1 MKKIIFLLAFSL
13 LNSFYL
19 YSAEE
24 VEEVVIIGSQIK
36 GAKITGAL
44 PVTVISSED
53 IDAIGAA
60 DGDELIDNLVE
71 QGMNFFNENEFV
83 SGGVNAAR
91 GDIGAYN
98 LRNMGVGNTLSL
110 LNGRRLVNNA
120 GYQTEYIGGDF
131 VPTLTVNT
139 NSIPVNGLDRLEVLK
154 DGASA
159 LYGADAVAGV
169 VNNVLDTDYVGTRMQ
184 LRQGG
189 IESLDAKDTTFSFK
203 HGMDLNGGKTNVSL
217 FFNYRDREGIALSED
232 PKWAIGDYRY
242 NYPGG
247 KAAYDAS
254 VWSSDTN
261 LRNLYTY
268 QMPQL
273 DLPAIYGS
281 TSKTK
286 PYPKVY
292 GFTDTNGETQLV
304 ASGHPG
310 CSRTGAVDTGF
321 GSCMVPDF
329 ETRTIN
335 TGAAPQMLRDYRG
348 DLERT
353 NLFVYINH
361 ELDNGN
367 DFFSEISIYSA
378 ESERQDNNGSFP
390 AGNIAISADY
400 YWSQKVPGMEG
411 KKLRIDGWR
420 PNTLPR
426 ITNVDKDSYRF
437 LAGLRGTT
445 ESNWD
450 WETALVFSKSESSD
464 ATSNRINLNALKTEL
479 NSTSSSAFNIYNPD
493 FSSNNSQNILAVINR
508 DDESELTMFDVK
520 LSNDNVFDLPAGPL
534 GALIGFEY
542 REETYSDDRDPLLDG
557 TIPFNSDS
565 SLATNTHPYRSA
577 VMGSSAT
584 EDVYGEKDVTS
595 LFAEFEIPL
604 TDRINAQLALRH
616 EDFSD
621 SKSATVGKF
630 AVGYEVNNSLFLR
643 ASAST
648 AFRAPN
654 LVQVNQL
661 RVARTGTRVDSVMQY
676 VASLPG
682 NCDTKAKRD
691 DNTDVCDY
699 DFTILRYSEGAKDL
713 EPEESDNTSFGI
725 VLTPQAFEGLTITLD
740 AWEIEKENTIG
751 LFGRNNNGVMDLLLR
766 LQAGNSN
773 CSSVSGSPA
782 VTRKSSTTLNSSEL
796 QLFANAG
803 LCPVGRSTVVKDEYL
818 NLATRTIEGRDA
830 VVYYDFETS
839 IGDFA
844 LTYADS
850 RTTTFEQTP
859 TGSFNTLQAAIDDGT
874 LPSYTV
880 LDGFGDLLGRDGN
893 YERKS
898 SFRVNYS
905 KGDFGASVSALKIG
919 SFYQAKINKS
929 SDGSRWII
937 PSMTTVNASIYYKF
951 EVMDRDARVKLGIKN
966 INDKRAPLA
975 DGYNGFFSDVH
986 SDLGKN
992 YYLDFRV
999 DL

>member
-1 MKKIIFLLAFSL
+1 MKKISYLLLFSL
-13 LNSFYL
+13 LSSFNL
-19 YSAEE
+19 FSAEE
-24 VEEVVIIGSQIK
+24 DVEEIVIIGSQIK

-60 DGDELIDNLVE
+60 DGDELIENLVE

-91 GDIGAYN
+91 GDVGAYN

-189 IESLDAKDTTFSFK
+189 IESLDAKDTTFSVK
-203 HGMDLNGGKTNVSL
+203 HGMDLNEGKTNVSL
-217 FFNYRDREGIALSED
+217 FFNYRDRESIALSED

-247 KAAYDAS
+247 KAAFDAS
-254 VWSSDTN
+254 VWSKDTN

-273 DLPAIYGS
+273 DMSGTA
-281 TSKTK
+281 
-286 PYPKVY
+286 
-292 GFTDTNGETQLV
+292 GFTDSRGETQLV

-310 CSRTGAVDTGF
+310 CSRSGAVDTGF

-390 AGNIAISADY
+390 AGNIAIASDY
-400 YWSQKVPGMEG
+400 YWSQLVPGMAG

-426 ITNVDKDSYRF
+426 IVNVDKDSYRF

-445 ESNWD
+445 ASNWD
-450 WETALVFSKSESSD
+450 WETALVYSKSESSD

-493 FSSNNSQNILAVINR
+493 FSANNSQNILAVINR

-520 LSNDNVFDLPAGPL
+520 LSNDNVFDLPAGPV

-557 TIPFNSDS
+557 TIPFNTDS

-595 LFAEFEIPL
+595 LFAEFQIPI

-630 AVGYEVNNSLFLR
+630 ALGYEVNNSLFFR

-661 RVARTGTRVDSVMQY
+661 RVARTGTRIDSVMQY
-676 VASLPG
+676 VADVNNLPKSG
-682 NCDTKAKRD
+682 TIG
-691 DNTDVCDY
+691 DY
-699 DFTILRYSEGAKDL
+699 DFTILRFSEGAKNL

-725 VLTPQAFEGLTITLD
+725 VLTPEAFEGLTITLD

-773 CSSVSGSPA
+773 CSGDIGNPA
-782 VTRKSSTTLNSSEL
+782 VSRDDLSDLDSDEL
-796 QLFANAG
+796 GYFAAAG
-803 LCPVGRSTVVKDEYL
+803 LCPVGRSLVVKDEYL
-818 NLATRTIEGRDA
+818 NMATRTIEGRDA

-839 IGDFA
+839 LGDFA

-937 PSMTTVNASIYYKF
+937 PSMTTVNASVYYKF
-951 EVMDRDARVKLGIKN
+951 EVMDKDARVKLGIKN

>member
-1 MKKIIFLLAFSL
+1 MKKISYLLLFSL
-13 LNSFYL
+13 LSSFNL
-19 YSAEE
+19 FSAEE
-24 VEEVVIIGSQIK
+24 DVEEIVIIGSQIK

-60 DGDELIDNLVE
+60 DGDELIENLVE

-91 GDIGAYN
+91 GDVGAYN

-189 IESLDAKDTTFSFK
+189 IESLDAKDTTFSVK
-203 HGMDLNGGKTNVSL
+203 HGMDLNEGKTNVSL
-217 FFNYRDREGIALSED
+217 FFNYRDRESIALSED

-247 KAAYDAS
+247 KAAFDAS
-254 VWSSDTN
+254 VWSKDTN

-273 DLPAIYGS
+273 DMSGTA
-281 TSKTK
+281 
-286 PYPKVY
+286 
-292 GFTDTNGETQLV
+292 GFTDSKGETQLV

-310 CSRTGAVDTGF
+310 CSRSGAVDTGF

-390 AGNIAISADY
+390 AGNIAIASDY
-400 YWSQKVPGMEG
+400 YWSQLVPGMAG

-426 ITNVDKDSYRF
+426 IVNVDKDSYRF

-445 ESNWD
+445 ASNWD
-450 WETALVFSKSESSD
+450 WETALVYSKSESSD

-493 FSSNNSQNILAVINR
+493 FSANNSQNILAVINR

-520 LSNDNVFDLPAGPL
+520 LSNDNVFDLPAGPV

-557 TIPFNSDS
+557 TIPFNTDS

-595 LFAEFEIPL
+595 LFAEFQIPI

-630 AVGYEVNNSLFLR
+630 ALGYEVNNSLFFR

-661 RVARTGTRVDSVMQY
+661 RVARTGTRIDSVMQY
-676 VASLPG
+676 VADVNNLPKSG
-682 NCDTKAKRD
+682 TIG
-691 DNTDVCDY
+691 DY
-699 DFTILRYSEGAKDL
+699 DFTILRFSEGAKNL

-725 VLTPQAFEGLTITLD
+725 VLTPEAFEGLTITLD

-773 CSSVSGSPA
+773 CSGDIGNPA
-782 VTRKSSTTLNSSEL
+782 VSRDDLSDLDSDEL
-796 QLFANAG
+796 GYFAAAG
-803 LCPVGRSTVVKDEYL
+803 LCPVGRSLVVKDEYL
-818 NLATRTIEGRDA
+818 NMATRTIEGRDA

-839 IGDFA
+839 LGDFA

-919 SFYQAKINKS
+919 SFYQAKINKA

-937 PSMTTVNASIYYKF
+937 PSVTTVNASVYYKF
-951 EVMDRDARVKLGIKN
+951 EVMDKDARVKLGIKN

>member
-1 MKKIIFLLAFSL
+1 MKKISYLLLFSL
-13 LNSFYL
+13 LSSFNL
-19 YSAEE
+19 FSAEE
-24 VEEVVIIGSQIK
+24 DVEEIVIIGSQIK

-60 DGDELIDNLVE
+60 DGDELIENLVE

-91 GDIGAYN
+91 GDVGAYN

-189 IESLDAKDTTFSFK
+189 IESLDAKDTTFSVK
-203 HGMDLNGGKTNVSL
+203 HGMDLNEGKTNVSL
-217 FFNYRDREGIALSED
+217 FFNYRDRESIALSED

-247 KAAYDAS
+247 KAAFDAS
-254 VWSSDTN
+254 VWSKDTN
-261 LRNLYTY
+261 LRSLYTY

-273 DLPAIYGS
+273 DMSGTA
-281 TSKTK
+281 
-286 PYPKVY
+286 
-292 GFTDTNGETQLV
+292 GFTDSKGETQLV

-310 CSRTGAVDTGF
+310 CSRSGAVDTGF

-390 AGNIAISADY
+390 AGNIAIASDY
-400 YWSQKVPGMEG
+400 YWSQLVPGMAG

-426 ITNVDKDSYRF
+426 IVNVDKDSYRF

-445 ESNWD
+445 ASNWD
-450 WETALVFSKSESSD
+450 WETALVYSKSESSD

-493 FSSNNSQNILAVINR
+493 FSANNSQNILAVINR

-520 LSNDNVFDLPAGPL
+520 LSNDNVFDLPAGPV

-557 TIPFNSDS
+557 TIPFNTDS

-595 LFAEFEIPL
+595 LFAEFQIPI

-630 AVGYEVNNSLFLR
+630 ALGYEVNNSLFFR

-661 RVARTGTRVDSVMQY
+661 RVARTGTRIDSVMQY
-676 VASLPG
+676 VADVNNLPKSG
-682 NCDTKAKRD
+682 TIG
-691 DNTDVCDY
+691 DY
-699 DFTILRYSEGAKDL
+699 DFTILRFSEGAKNL

-725 VLTPQAFEGLTITLD
+725 VLTPEAFEGLTITLD

-773 CSSVSGSPA
+773 CSGDIGNPA
-782 VTRKSSTTLNSSEL
+782 VSRDDLSDLDSDEL
-796 QLFANAG
+796 GYFAAAG
-803 LCPVGRSTVVKDEYL
+803 LCPVGRSLVVKDEYL
-818 NLATRTIEGRDA
+818 NMATRTIEGRDA

-839 IGDFA
+839 LGDFA

-937 PSMTTVNASIYYKF
+937 PSMTTVNASVYYKF
-951 EVMDRDARVKLGIKN
+951 EVMDKDARVKLGIKN

>member
-1 MKKIIFLLAFSL
+1 MKKIIFLLVFSL
-13 LNSFYL
+13 LNSFNL
-19 YSAEE
+19 YSADEE

-91 GDIGAYN
+91 GDVGAYN

-189 IESLDAKDTTFSFK
+189 IESLDAKDTTFSVK

-254 VWSSDTN
+254 VWSKDTN

-273 DLPAIYGS
+273 DMSGTA
-281 TSKTK
+281 
-286 PYPKVY
+286 
-292 GFTDTNGETQLV
+292 GFTDSKGETQLV

-310 CSRTGAVDTGF
+310 CSRSGAVDTGF

-390 AGNIAISADY
+390 AGNIAIASDY
-400 YWSQKVPGMEG
+400 YWSQLVPGMAG

-426 ITNVDKDSYRF
+426 IVNVDKDSYRF

-445 ESNWD
+445 ASNWD
-450 WETALVFSKSESSD
+450 WETALVYSKSESSD

-493 FSSNNSQNILAVINR
+493 FSANNSQNILAVINR

-520 LSNDNVFDLPAGPL
+520 LSNDNVFDLPAGPV

-557 TIPFNSDS
+557 TIPFNTDS

-595 LFAEFEIPL
+595 LFAEFQIPI

-630 AVGYEVNNSLFLR
+630 ALGYEVNNSLFFR

-661 RVARTGTRVDSVMQY
+661 RVARTGTRIDSVMQY
-676 VASLPG
+676 VADVNNLPKSG
-682 NCDTKAKRD
+682 TIG
-691 DNTDVCDY
+691 DY
-699 DFTILRYSEGAKDL
+699 DFTILRYSEGAKNL

-725 VLTPQAFEGLTITLD
+725 VLTPEAFEGLTITLD

-773 CSSVSGSPA
+773 CSGNIGNPA
-782 VTRKSSTTLNSSEL
+782 VSRDDLSDLDSDEL
-796 QLFANAG
+796 GYFAAAG
-803 LCPVGRSTVVKDEYL
+803 LCPVGRSLVVKDEYL
-818 NLATRTIEGRDA
+818 NMATRTIEGRDA
-830 VVYYDFETS
+830 VVYYDFETGL
-839 IGDFA
+839 GDFA

-937 PSMTTVNASIYYKF
+937 PSMTTVNASVYYKF
-951 EVMDRDARVKLGIKN
+951 EVMDKDARVKLGIKN

>member
-1 MKKIIFLLAFSL
+1 MKKISYLLLFSL
-13 LNSFYL
+13 LSSFNL
-19 YSAEE
+19 FSAEE
-24 VEEVVIIGSQIK
+24 DVEEIVIIGSQIK

-60 DGDELIDNLVE
+60 DGDELIENLVE

-91 GDIGAYN
+91 GDVGAYN

-189 IESLDAKDTTFSFK
+189 IESLDAKDTTFSVK
-203 HGMDLNGGKTNVSL
+203 HGMDLNEGKTNVSL
-217 FFNYRDREGIALSED
+217 FFNYRDRESIALSED

-247 KAAYDAS
+247 KAAFDAS
-254 VWSSDTN
+254 VWSKDTN

-273 DLPAIYGS
+273 DMSGTA
-281 TSKTK
+281 
-286 PYPKVY
+286 
-292 GFTDTNGETQLV
+292 GFTDSKGETQLV

-310 CSRTGAVDTGF
+310 CSRSGAVDTGF

-367 DFFSEISIYSA
+367 EFFSEISIYSA

-390 AGNIAISADY
+390 AGNIAIASDY
-400 YWSQKVPGMEG
+400 YWSQLVPGMAG

-426 ITNVDKDSYRF
+426 IVNVDKDSYRF

-445 ESNWD
+445 ASNWD
-450 WETALVFSKSESSD
+450 WETALVYSKSESSD

-493 FSSNNSQNILAVINR
+493 FSANNSQNILAVINR

-520 LSNDNVFDLPAGPL
+520 LSNDNVFDLPAGPV

-557 TIPFNSDS
+557 TIPFNTDS

-595 LFAEFEIPL
+595 LFAEFQIPI

-630 AVGYEVNNSLFLR
+630 ALGYEVNNSLFFR

-661 RVARTGTRVDSVMQY
+661 RVARTGTRIDSVMQY
-676 VASLPG
+676 VADVNNLPKSG
-682 NCDTKAKRD
+682 TIG
-691 DNTDVCDY
+691 DY
-699 DFTILRYSEGAKDL
+699 DFTILRFSEGAKNL

-725 VLTPQAFEGLTITLD
+725 VLTPEAFEGLTITLD

-773 CSSVSGSPA
+773 CSGDIGNPA
-782 VTRKSSTTLNSSEL
+782 VSRDDLSDLDSDEL
-796 QLFANAG
+796 GYFAAAG
-803 LCPVGRSTVVKDEYL
+803 LCPVGRSLVVKDEYL
-818 NLATRTIEGRDA
+818 NMATRTIEGRDA

-839 IGDFA
+839 LGDFA

-937 PSMTTVNASIYYKF
+937 PSMTTVNASVYYKF
-951 EVMDRDARVKLGIKN
+951 EVMDKDARVKLGIKN

>member
-1 MKKIIFLLAFSL
+1 MKKISYLLLFSL
-13 LNSFYL
+13 LSSFNL
-19 YSAEE
+19 FSAEE
-24 VEEVVIIGSQIK
+24 DVEEIVIIGSQIK

-60 DGDELIDNLVE
+60 DGDELIENLVE

-91 GDIGAYN
+91 GDVGAYN

-189 IESLDAKDTTFSFK
+189 IESLDAKDTTFSVK
-203 HGMDLNGGKTNVSL
+203 HGMDLNEGKTNVSL
-217 FFNYRDREGIALSED
+217 FFNYRDRESIALSED

-247 KAAYDAS
+247 KAAFDAS
-254 VWSSDTN
+254 VWSKDTN

-273 DLPAIYGS
+273 DMSGTA
-281 TSKTK
+281 
-286 PYPKVY
+286 
-292 GFTDTNGETQLV
+292 GFTDSKGETQLV

-310 CSRTGAVDTGF
+310 CSRSGAVDTGF

-390 AGNIAISADY
+390 AGNIAIASDY
-400 YWSQKVPGMEG
+400 YWSQLVPGMAG

-426 ITNVDKDSYRF
+426 IVNVDKDSYRF

-445 ESNWD
+445 ASNWD
-450 WETALVFSKSESSD
+450 WETALVYSKSESSD

-493 FSSNNSQNILAVINR
+493 FSANNSQNIIAVINR

-520 LSNDNVFDLPAGPL
+520 LSNDNVFDLPAGPV

-557 TIPFNSDS
+557 TIPFNTDS

-595 LFAEFEIPL
+595 LFAEFQIPI

-630 AVGYEVNNSLFLR
+630 ALGYEVNNSLFFR

-661 RVARTGTRVDSVMQY
+661 RVARTGTRIDSVMQY
-676 VASLPG
+676 VADVNNLPKSG
-682 NCDTKAKRD
+682 TIG
-691 DNTDVCDY
+691 DY
-699 DFTILRYSEGAKDL
+699 DFTILRFSEGAKNL

-725 VLTPQAFEGLTITLD
+725 VLTPEAFEGLTITLD

-773 CSSVSGSPA
+773 CSGDIGNPA
-782 VTRKSSTTLNSSEL
+782 VSRDDLSDLDSDEL
-796 QLFANAG
+796 GYFAAAG
-803 LCPVGRSTVVKDEYL
+803 LCPVGRSLVVKDEYL
-818 NLATRTIEGRDA
+818 NMATRTIEGRDA

-839 IGDFA
+839 LGDFA

-937 PSMTTVNASIYYKF
+937 PSMTTVNASVYYKF
-951 EVMDRDARVKLGIKN
+951 EVMDKDARVKLGIKN

>member
-1 MKKIIFLLAFSL
+1 MKKITFLLVFSL
-13 LNSFYL
+13 LNSFNL
-19 YSAEE
+19 YSADEE

-91 GDIGAYN
+91 GDVGAYN

-189 IESLDAKDTTFSFK
+189 IESLDAKDTTFSVK
-203 HGMDLNGGKTNVSL
+203 HGMDLNEGKTNVSL
-217 FFNYRDREGIALSED
+217 FFNYRDRESIALSED

-254 VWSSDTN
+254 VWSKDTN

-273 DLPAIYGS
+273 DMSGTA
-281 TSKTK
+281 
-286 PYPKVY
+286 

-310 CSRTGAVDTGF
+310 CSRSGAVDTGF

-390 AGNIAISADY
+390 AGNIAIASDY
-400 YWSQKVPGMEG
+400 YWSQLVPGMAG

-426 ITNVDKDSYRF
+426 ITNVEKDSYRF

-445 ESNWD
+445 ASNWD
-450 WETALVFSKSESSD
+450 WETALVYSKSESSD

-493 FSSNNSQNILAVINR
+493 FSANNSQNILAVINR

-520 LSNDNVFDLPAGPL
+520 LSNDNVFDLPAGPI

-557 TIPFNSDS
+557 TIPFNTDS

-595 LFAEFEIPL
+595 LFAEFQIPI

-630 AVGYEVNNSLFLR
+630 ALGYEVNNSLFFR

-661 RVARTGTRVDSVMQY
+661 RVARTGTRIDSVMQY
-676 VASLPG
+676 VADVNNLPKSG
-682 NCDTKAKRD
+682 TIG
-691 DNTDVCDY
+691 DY
-699 DFTILRYSEGAKDL
+699 DFTILRYSEGAKNL

-725 VLTPQAFEGLTITLD
+725 VLTPEAFEGLTITLD

-773 CSSVSGSPA
+773 CSGDIGNPA
-782 VTRKSSTTLNSSEL
+782 VSRDDLSDLDSDEL
-796 QLFANAG
+796 GYFAAAG
-803 LCPVGRSTVVKDEYL
+803 LCPVGRSLVVKDEYL
-818 NLATRTIEGRDA
+818 NMATRTIEGRDA

-839 IGDFA
+839 LGDFA

-919 SFYQAKINKS
+919 SFYQAKINNS

-937 PSMTTVNASIYYKF
+937 PSMTTVNASVYYKF

>member
-1 MKKIIFLLAFSL
+1 MKKIIFLLVFSL
-13 LNSFYL
+13 LNSFNL
-19 YSAEE
+19 YSADEE

-189 IESLDAKDTTFSFK
+189 IESLDAKDTTFSVK

-254 VWSSDTN
+254 VWSKDTN

-273 DLPAIYGS
+273 DMSGTA
-281 TSKTK
+281 
-286 PYPKVY
+286 
-292 GFTDTNGETQLV
+292 GFTDSKGETQLV

-310 CSRTGAVDTGF
+310 CSRSGAVDTGF

-390 AGNIAISADY
+390 AGNIAIASDY
-400 YWSQKVPGMEG
+400 YWSQLVPGMAG

-426 ITNVDKDSYRF
+426 IVNVDKDSYRF

-445 ESNWD
+445 ASNWD
-450 WETALVFSKSESSD
+450 WETALVYSKSESSD

-493 FSSNNSQNILAVINR
+493 FSANNSQNILAVINR

-520 LSNDNVFDLPAGPL
+520 LSKDNVFDLPAGPV

-557 TIPFNSDS
+557 TIPFNTDS

-595 LFAEFEIPL
+595 LFAEFQIPI

-630 AVGYEVNNSLFLR
+630 ALGYEVNNSLFFR

-661 RVARTGTRVDSVMQY
+661 RVARTGTRIDSVMQY
-676 VASLPG
+676 VADVNNLPKSG
-682 NCDTKAKRD
+682 TIG
-691 DNTDVCDY
+691 DY
-699 DFTILRYSEGAKDL
+699 DFTILRYSEGAKNL

-725 VLTPQAFEGLTITLD
+725 VLTPEAFEGLTITLD

-773 CSSVSGSPA
+773 CSGAIGNPA
-782 VTRKSSTTLNSSEL
+782 VSRDDLSDLDSDEL
-796 QLFANAG
+796 GYFATAG
-803 LCPVGRSTVVKDEYL
+803 LCPVGRSLVVKDEYL
-818 NLATRTIEGRDA
+818 NMATRTIEGRDA

-839 IGDFA
+839 LGDFA

>member
-1 MKKIIFLLAFSL
+1 MKKIIFLLVCSL
-13 LNSFYL
+13 LNSFNL
-19 YSAEE
+19 YSADEE

-189 IESLDAKDTTFSFK
+189 IESLDAKDTTFSVK

-254 VWSSDTN
+254 VWSKDTN

-273 DLPAIYGS
+273 DMSGTA
-281 TSKTK
+281 
-286 PYPKVY
+286 
-292 GFTDTNGETQLV
+292 GFTDSKGETQLV

-310 CSRTGAVDTGF
+310 CSRSGAVDTGF

-390 AGNIAISADY
+390 AGNIAIASDY
-400 YWSQKVPGMEG
+400 YWSQLVPGMAG

-426 ITNVDKDSYRF
+426 IVNVDKDSYRF

-445 ESNWD
+445 ASNWD
-450 WETALVFSKSESSD
+450 WETALVYSKSESSD

-493 FSSNNSQNILAVINR
+493 FSANNSQNILAVINR

-520 LSNDNVFDLPAGPL
+520 LSNDNVFDLPAGPV

-557 TIPFNSDS
+557 TIPFNTDS

-595 LFAEFEIPL
+595 LFAEFQIPI

-630 AVGYEVNNSLFLR
+630 ALGYEVNNSLFFR

-661 RVARTGTRVDSVMQY
+661 RVARTGTRIDSVMQY
-676 VASLPG
+676 VADVNNLPKSG
-682 NCDTKAKRD
+682 TIG
-691 DNTDVCDY
+691 DY
-699 DFTILRYSEGAKDL
+699 DFTILRYSEGAKNL

-725 VLTPQAFEGLTITLD
+725 VLTPEAFEGLTITLD

-773 CSSVSGSPA
+773 CSGNIGNPA
-782 VTRKSSTTLNSSEL
+782 VSRDDLSDLDSDEL
-796 QLFANAG
+796 GYFAAAG
-803 LCPVGRSTVVKDEYL
+803 LCPVGRSLVVKDEYL
-818 NLATRTIEGRDA
+818 NMATRTIEGRDA
-830 VVYYDFETS
+830 VVYYDFETGL
-839 IGDFA
+839 GDFA

-937 PSMTTVNASIYYKF
+937 PSMTTVNASVYYKF
-951 EVMDRDARVKLGIKN
+951 EVMDKDARVKLGIKN

>member
-1 MKKIIFLLAFSL
+1 MKKISYLLLFSL
-13 LNSFYL
+13 LSSFNL
-19 YSAEE
+19 FSAEE
-24 VEEVVIIGSQIK
+24 DVEEIVIIGSQIK

-60 DGDELIDNLVE
+60 DGDELIENLVE

-91 GDIGAYN
+91 GDVGAYN

-189 IESLDAKDTTFSFK
+189 IESLDAKDTTFSVK
-203 HGMDLNGGKTNVSL
+203 HGMDLNEGKTNVSL
-217 FFNYRDREGIALSED
+217 FFNYRDRESIALSED

-247 KAAYDAS
+247 KAAFDAS
-254 VWSSDTN
+254 VWSKDTN

-273 DLPAIYGS
+273 DMSGTA
-281 TSKTK
+281 
-286 PYPKVY
+286 
-292 GFTDTNGETQLV
+292 GFTDSKGETQLV

-310 CSRTGAVDTGF
+310 CSRSGAVDTGF

-390 AGNIAISADY
+390 AGNIAIASDY
-400 YWSQKVPGMEG
+400 YWSQLVPGMAG

-426 ITNVDKDSYRF
+426 IVNVDKDSYRF

-445 ESNWD
+445 ASNWD
-450 WETALVFSKSESSD
+450 WETALVYSKSESSD

-493 FSSNNSQNILAVINR
+493 FSANNSQNILAVINR

-520 LSNDNVFDLPAGPL
+520 LSNDNVFDLPAGPV

-557 TIPFNSDS
+557 TIPFNTDS

-595 LFAEFEIPL
+595 LFAEFQIPI

-630 AVGYEVNNSLFLR
+630 ALGYEVNNSLFFR

-661 RVARTGTRVDSVMQY
+661 RVARTGTRIDSVMQY
-676 VASLPG
+676 VADVNNLPKSG
-682 NCDTKAKRD
+682 TIG
-691 DNTDVCDY
+691 DY
-699 DFTILRYSEGAKDL
+699 DFTILRFSEGAKNL

-725 VLTPQAFEGLTITLD
+725 VLTPEAFEGLTITLD

-773 CSSVSGSPA
+773 CSGDIGNPA
-782 VTRKSSTTLNSSEL
+782 VSRDDLSDLDSDEL
-796 QLFANAG
+796 GYFAAAG
-803 LCPVGRSTVVKDEYL
+803 LCPVGRSLVVKDEYL
-818 NLATRTIEGRDA
+818 NMATRTIEGRDA

-839 IGDFA
+839 LGDFA

-905 KGDFGASVSALKIG
+905 KGDFGASISALKIG
-919 SFYQAKINKS
+919 SFYQAKINKA

-937 PSMTTVNASIYYKF
+937 PSMTTVNASVYYKF
-951 EVMDRDARVKLGIKN
+951 EVMDKDARVKLGIKN

>member
-1 MKKIIFLLAFSL
+1 MMKKFCLLISFALLLPTTAFL
-13 LNSFYL
+13 
-19 YSAEE
+19 AEE
-24 VEEVVIIGSQIK
+24 DVEEIVIVGSQIK

-44 PVTVISSED
+44 PVSVLSSDD
-53 IDAIGAA
+53 IDVIGAA
-60 DGDELIDNLVE
+60 DGDELVDNLVE

-98 LRNMGVGNTLSL
+98 LRNMGVGNTLTL
-110 LNGRRLVNNA
+110 LNGRRVVNNA

-169 VNNVLDTDYVGTRMQ
+169 INNVLDRDFVGTRMQ

-189 IESLDAKDTTFSFK
+189 IESLDANDITFSVK
-203 HGMDLNGGKTNVSL
+203 HGMDLNEGKTNVSV
-217 FFNYRDREGIALSED
+217 FFNYRDRDKIALSED

-247 KAAYDAS
+247 KEAYDAS
-254 VWSSDTN
+254 VWSKDTN

-281 TSKTK
+281 TSKSK
-286 PYPKVY
+286 PYPKAY

-304 ASGHPG
+304 ATGHPA
-310 CSRTGAVDTGF
+310 CSNTGAVDTGF

-329 ETRTIN
+329 ETRN
-335 TGAAPQMLRDYRG
+335 YLNAGAAPQMLRDYRG

-353 NLFVYINH
+353 NLFIYINH
-361 ELDNGN
+361 ELENGN

-390 AGNIAISADY
+390 AGNIAIASDY
-400 YWSQKVPGMEG
+400 YWSQQVPGMEG

-426 ITNVDKDSYRF
+426 IVNVEKDSYRF

-445 ESNWD
+445 DTNWD
-450 WETALVFSKSESSD
+450 WETALVYSKSETSD
-464 ATSNRINLNALKTEL
+464 ATSNRINLNALKVEL
-479 NSTSSSAFNIYNPD
+479 NSTSASAFNIYDPD
-493 FSSNNSQNILAVINR
+493 FSRNNSQNILAVINR
-508 DDESELTMFDVK
+508 DDESELTMFDFK
-520 LSNDNVFDLPAGPL
+520 FSNDNIMDLPAGPV
-534 GALIGFEY
+534 GALVGFEY

-595 LFAEFEIPL
+595 LFAEFQVPI
-604 TDRINAQLALRH
+604 TDKINAQLAIRH

-621 SKSATVGKF
+621 SKSATVGKL
-630 AVGYEVNNSLFLR
+630 ALGYEVNNSLFLR

-661 RVARTGTRVDSVMQY
+661 RVARTGTRIDSVMRY
-676 VASLPG
+676 VASVNDLPKSG
-682 NCDTKAKRD
+682 TIG
-691 DNTDVCDY
+691 DY

-713 EPEESDNTSFGI
+713 EPEESDNTSLGLVI
-725 VLTPQAFEGLTITLD
+725 TPESIEGLTITFD

-773 CSSVSGSPA
+773 CDSVTGNSA
-782 VTRKSSTTLNSSEL
+782 VSRDDLSDLDAEEL
-796 QLFANAG
+796 GYFANAG
-803 LCPVGRSTVVKDEYL
+803 LCPVGRSLVVKDEYL
-818 NLATRTIEGRDA
+818 NMATRTIEGRDA

-839 IGDFA
+839 FGDFA
-844 LTYADS
+844 LTYADT

-898 SFRVNYS
+898 SFRMNYS
-905 KGDFGASVSALKIG
+905 RGDFGATVSALKIG
-919 SFYQAKINKS
+919 SFYQAKISS
-929 SDGSRWII
+929 SDGSKWII
-937 PSMTTVNASIYYKF
+937 PSMTTVNASVYYKLKLM
-951 EVMDRDARVKLGIKN
+951 EKNARVKLGIKN
-966 INDKRAPLA
+966 VGDKRAPLA

-986 SDLGKN
+986 SDLGRN

>member
-1 MKKIIFLLAFSL
+1 MKKISYLLLLSL
-13 LNSFYL
+13 LSSFNL
-19 YSAEE
+19 FSAEE
-24 VEEVVIIGSQIK
+24 DVEEIVIIGSQIK

-60 DGDELIDNLVE
+60 DGDELIENLVE

-91 GDIGAYN
+91 GDVGAYN

-189 IESLDAKDTTFSFK
+189 IESLDAKDTTFSVK
-203 HGMDLNGGKTNVSL
+203 HGMDLNEGKTNVSL
-217 FFNYRDREGIALSED
+217 FFNYRDRESIALSED

-247 KAAYDAS
+247 KAAFDAS
-254 VWSSDTN
+254 VWSKDTN

-273 DLPAIYGS
+273 DMSGTA
-281 TSKTK
+281 
-286 PYPKVY
+286 
-292 GFTDTNGETQLV
+292 GFTDSKGETQLV

-310 CSRTGAVDTGF
+310 CSRSGAVDTGF

-390 AGNIAISADY
+390 AGNIAIASDY
-400 YWSQKVPGMEG
+400 YWSQLVPGMAG

-426 ITNVDKDSYRF
+426 IVNVDKDSYRF

-445 ESNWD
+445 ASNWD
-450 WETALVFSKSESSD
+450 WETALVYSKSESSD

-493 FSSNNSQNILAVINR
+493 FSANNSQNILAVINR

-520 LSNDNVFDLPAGPL
+520 LSNDNVFDLPAGPV

-557 TIPFNSDS
+557 TIPFNTDS

-595 LFAEFEIPL
+595 LFAEFQIPI

-630 AVGYEVNNSLFLR
+630 ALGYEVNNSLFFR

-661 RVARTGTRVDSVMQY
+661 RVARTGTRIDSVMQY
-676 VASLPG
+676 VADVNNLPKSG
-682 NCDTKAKRD
+682 TIG
-691 DNTDVCDY
+691 DY
-699 DFTILRYSEGAKDL
+699 DFTILRFSEGAKNL

-725 VLTPQAFEGLTITLD
+725 VLTPEAFEGLTITLD

-773 CSSVSGSPA
+773 CSGDIGNPA
-782 VTRKSSTTLNSSEL
+782 VSRDDLSDLDSDEL
-796 QLFANAG
+796 GYFAAAG
-803 LCPVGRSTVVKDEYL
+803 LCPVGRSLVVKDEYL
-818 NLATRTIEGRDA
+818 NMATRTIEGRDA

-839 IGDFA
+839 LGDFA

-937 PSMTTVNASIYYKF
+937 PSMTTVNASVYYKF
-951 EVMDRDARVKLGIKN
+951 EVMDKDARVKLGIKN

>member
-1 MKKIIFLLAFSL
+1 MKKISYLLLFSL
-13 LNSFYL
+13 LSSFNL
-19 YSAEE
+19 FSAEE
-24 VEEVVIIGSQIK
+24 DVEEIVIIGSQIK

-91 GDIGAYN
+91 GDVGAYN

-189 IESLDAKDTTFSFK
+189 IESLDAKDTTFSVK
-203 HGMDLNGGKTNVSL
+203 HGMDLNEGKTNVSL
-217 FFNYRDREGIALSED
+217 FFNYRDRESIALSED

-247 KAAYDAS
+247 KAAFDAS
-254 VWSSDTN
+254 VWSKDTN

-273 DLPAIYGS
+273 DMSGTA
-281 TSKTK
+281 
-286 PYPKVY
+286 
-292 GFTDTNGETQLV
+292 GFTDSKGETQLV

-310 CSRTGAVDTGF
+310 CSRSGAVDTGF

-390 AGNIAISADY
+390 AGNIAIASDY
-400 YWSQKVPGMEG
+400 YWSQLVPGMAG

-426 ITNVDKDSYRF
+426 IVNVDKDSYRF

-445 ESNWD
+445 ASNWD
-450 WETALVFSKSESSD
+450 WETALVYSKSESSD

-493 FSSNNSQNILAVINR
+493 FSANNSQNILAVINR

-520 LSNDNVFDLPAGPL
+520 LSNDNVFDLPAGPV

-557 TIPFNSDS
+557 TIPFNTDS

-595 LFAEFEIPL
+595 LFAEFQIPI

-630 AVGYEVNNSLFLR
+630 ALGYEVNNSLFFR

-661 RVARTGTRVDSVMQY
+661 RVARTGTRIDSVMQY
-676 VASLPG
+676 VADVNNLPKSG
-682 NCDTKAKRD
+682 TIG
-691 DNTDVCDY
+691 DY
-699 DFTILRYSEGAKDL
+699 DFTILRFSEGAKNL

-725 VLTPQAFEGLTITLD
+725 VLTPEAFEGLTITLD

-773 CSSVSGSPA
+773 CSGGIGNPA
-782 VTRKSSTTLNSSEL
+782 VSRDDLSDLDSDEL
-796 QLFANAG
+796 GYFAAAG
-803 LCPVGRSTVVKDEYL
+803 LCPVGRSLVVKDEYL
-818 NLATRTIEGRDA
+818 NMATRTIEGRDA

-839 IGDFA
+839 LGDFA

-937 PSMTTVNASIYYKF
+937 PSMTTVNASVYYKF
-951 EVMDRDARVKLGIKN
+951 EVMDKDARVKLGIKN

>member
-1 MKKIIFLLAFSL
+1 MKKISYLLLFSL
-13 LNSFYL
+13 LSSFNL
-19 YSAEE
+19 FSAEE
-24 VEEVVIIGSQIK
+24 DVEEIVIIGSQIK

-60 DGDELIDNLVE
+60 DGDELIENLVE

-91 GDIGAYN
+91 GDVGAYN

-189 IESLDAKDTTFSFK
+189 IESLDAKDTTFSVK
-203 HGMDLNGGKTNVSL
+203 HGMDLNEGKTNVSL
-217 FFNYRDREGIALSED
+217 FFNYRDRESIALSED

-247 KAAYDAS
+247 KAAFDAS
-254 VWSSDTN
+254 VWSKDTN

-273 DLPAIYGS
+273 DMSGTA
-281 TSKTK
+281 
-286 PYPKVY
+286 
-292 GFTDTNGETQLV
+292 GFTDSKGETQLV

-310 CSRTGAVDTGF
+310 CSRSGAVDTGF

-390 AGNIAISADY
+390 AGNIAIASDY
-400 YWSQKVPGMEG
+400 YWSQLVPGMAG

-426 ITNVDKDSYRF
+426 IVNVDKDSYRF

-445 ESNWD
+445 ASNWD
-450 WETALVFSKSESSD
+450 WETALVYSKSESSD

-493 FSSNNSQNILAVINR
+493 FSANNSQNILAVINR

-520 LSNDNVFDLPAGPL
+520 LSNDNVFDLPAGPV

-557 TIPFNSDS
+557 TIPFNTDS

-595 LFAEFEIPL
+595 LFAEFQIPI

-630 AVGYEVNNSLFLR
+630 ALGYEVNNSLFFR

-661 RVARTGTRVDSVMQY
+661 RVARTGTRIDSVMQY
-676 VASLPG
+676 VADVNNLPKSG
-682 NCDTKAKRD
+682 TIG
-691 DNTDVCDY
+691 DY
-699 DFTILRYSEGAKDL
+699 DFTILRFSEGAKNL

-725 VLTPQAFEGLTITLD
+725 VLTPEAFEGLTITLD

-773 CSSVSGSPA
+773 CSGDIGNPA
-782 VTRKSSTTLNSSEL
+782 VSRDDLSDLDSDEL
-796 QLFANAG
+796 GYFAAAG
-803 LCPVGRSTVVKDEYL
+803 LCPVGRSLVVKDEYL
-818 NLATRTIEGRDA
+818 NMATRTIEGRDA

-839 IGDFA
+839 LGDFA

-905 KGDFGASVSALKIG
+905 KGDFGASVTALKIG

-937 PSMTTVNASIYYKF
+937 PSMTTVNASVYYKF
-951 EVMDRDARVKLGIKN
+951 EVMDKDARVKLGIKN

>member
-1 MKKIIFLLAFSL
+1 MKKIIFLLVFSL
-13 LNSFYL
+13 LNSFNL
-19 YSAEE
+19 YSADEE

-189 IESLDAKDTTFSFK
+189 IESLDAKDTTFSVK

-254 VWSSDTN
+254 VWSKDTN

-273 DLPAIYGS
+273 DMSGTA
-281 TSKTK
+281 
-286 PYPKVY
+286 
-292 GFTDTNGETQLV
+292 GFTDSKGETQLV

-310 CSRTGAVDTGF
+310 CSRSGAVDTGF

-390 AGNIAISADY
+390 AGNIAIASDY
-400 YWSQKVPGMEG
+400 YWSQLVPGMAG

-426 ITNVDKDSYRF
+426 IVNVDKDSYRF

-445 ESNWD
+445 ASNWD
-450 WETALVFSKSESSD
+450 WETALVYSKSESSD

-493 FSSNNSQNILAVINR
+493 FSANNSQNILAVINR

-520 LSNDNVFDLPAGPL
+520 LSNDNVFDLPAGPV

-557 TIPFNSDS
+557 TIPFNTDS

-595 LFAEFEIPL
+595 LFAEFQIPI

-630 AVGYEVNNSLFLR
+630 ALGYEVNNSLFFR

-661 RVARTGTRVDSVMQY
+661 RVARTGTRIDSVMQY
-676 VASLPG
+676 VADVNNLPKSG
-682 NCDTKAKRD
+682 TIG
-691 DNTDVCDY
+691 DY
-699 DFTILRYSEGAKDL
+699 DFTILRYSEGAKNL

-725 VLTPQAFEGLTITLD
+725 VLTPEAFEGLTITLD

-773 CSSVSGSPA
+773 CSGNIGNPA
-782 VTRKSSTTLNSSEL
+782 VSRDDLSDLDSDEL
-796 QLFANAG
+796 GYFAAAG
-803 LCPVGRSTVVKDEYL
+803 LCPVGRSLVVKDEYL
-818 NLATRTIEGRDA
+818 NMATRTIEGRDA

-839 IGDFA
+839 LGDFA

-937 PSMTTVNASIYYKF
+937 PSMTTVNASVYYKF
-951 EVMDRDARVKLGIKN
+951 EVMDKDARVKLGIKN

>member
-1 MKKIIFLLAFSL
+1 MKKITLLIIFSL
-13 LNSFYL
+13 LNSFNL
-19 YSAEE
+19 FSAEE
-24 VEEVVIIGSQIK
+24 DVEEIVIIGSQIK

-53 IDAIGAA
+53 IDVIGAA

-71 QGMNFFNENEFV
+71 QGMNFFNENEQV

-91 GDIGAYN
+91 GDVGAYN

-169 VNNVLDTDYVGTRMQ
+169 VNNVLDNDFVGTRMQ
-184 LRQGG
+184 FRSGG
-189 IESLDAKDTTFSFK
+189 IESLDAKDNTFSVK
-203 HGMDLNGGKTNVSL
+203 HGMDLNGGKTNVSV
-217 FFNYRDREGIALSED
+217 FFSHRDRDGIALSED

-247 KAAYDAS
+247 KEAYDAS

-273 DLPAIYGS
+273 DMSGTA
-281 TSKTK
+281 
-286 PYPKVY
+286 
-292 GFTDTNGETQLV
+292 GFTDSRGETQLV
-304 ASGHPG
+304 ATGHPG
-310 CSRTGAVDTGF
+310 CLRTGAIDSGF
-321 GSCMVPDF
+321 GSCLVPDF

-367 DFFSEISIYSA
+367 DFFSEISMYSA

-390 AGNIAISADY
+390 AGNIAIASDY
-400 YWSQKVPGMEG
+400 YWSQQIPGMEG

-426 ITNVDKDSYRF
+426 TVNVDKDSYRF

-445 ESNWD
+445 DSNWD

-479 NSTSSSAFNIYNPD
+479 NSTNSSAFNIYNPD
-493 FSSNNSQNILAVINR
+493 FSANNSQNILAVINR

-520 LSNDNVFDLPAGPL
+520 FSNDNILELPAGPV

-557 TIPFNSDS
+557 TIPFNTDS

-584 EDVYGEKDVTS
+584 EDVYGEKEVNS
-595 LFAEFEIPL
+595 IFAEFQIPL
-604 TDRINAQLALRH
+604 TEKINAQLALRH

-630 AVGYEVNNSLFLR
+630 ALGYEVNNSLFLR

-661 RVARTGTRVDSVMQY
+661 RVARTGTRIDSVMQY
-676 VASLPG
+676 VASVNGL
-682 NCDTKAKRD
+682 AKSG
-691 DNTDVCDY
+691 TIGDY
-699 DFTILRYSEGAKDL
+699 DFTVLRFSEGAKDL
-713 EPEESDNTSFGI
+713 EPEESDNTSFGL
-725 VLTPQAFEGLTITLD
+725 VLTPEAFEGLTITLD

-773 CSSVSGSPA
+773 CTGAIGNSAVSRDDLSD
-782 VTRKSSTTLNSSEL
+782 LDEDEL
-796 QLFANAG
+796 GYFANAG
-803 LCPVGRSTVVKDEYL
+803 LCPVGRSLVVKDEYL
-818 NLATRTIEGRDA
+818 NMATRTIEGRDA
-830 VVYYDFETS
+830 VVYYDFETDL
-839 IGDFA
+839 GDFA

-898 SFRVNYS
+898 SFRINYS
-905 KGDFGASVSALKIG
+905 KGNYGAMISALKIG
-919 SFYQAKINKS
+919 SFYQAKISKS
-929 SDGSRWII
+929 SDGSKWIL
-937 PSMTTVNASIYYKF
+937 PAMTTVNASIHYKF
-951 EVMDRDARVKLGIKN
+951 KLMENNARVKLGIKN
-966 INDKRAPLA
+966 LNDKRAPLA

-986 SDLGKN
+986 SDLGRN

>member
-1 MKKIIFLLAFSL
+1 MKKIIFLLVFSL
-13 LNSFYL
+13 LNSFNL
-19 YSAEE
+19 YSADEE

-189 IESLDAKDTTFSFK
+189 IESLDAKDTTFSVK

-254 VWSSDTN
+254 VWSKDTN

-273 DLPAIYGS
+273 DMSGTA
-281 TSKTK
+281 
-286 PYPKVY
+286 
-292 GFTDTNGETQLV
+292 GFTDSKGETQLV

-310 CSRTGAVDTGF
+310 CSRSGAVDTGF

-390 AGNIAISADY
+390 AGNIAIASDY
-400 YWSQKVPGMEG
+400 YWSQLVPGMAG

-426 ITNVDKDSYRF
+426 IVNVDKDSYRF

-445 ESNWD
+445 ASNWD
-450 WETALVFSKSESSD
+450 WETALVYSKSESSD

-493 FSSNNSQNILAVINR
+493 FSANNSQNILAVINR

-520 LSNDNVFDLPAGPL
+520 LSNDNVFDLPAGPV

-557 TIPFNSDS
+557 TIPFNTDS

-595 LFAEFEIPL
+595 LFAEFQIPI

-630 AVGYEVNNSLFLR
+630 ALGYEVNNSLFFR

-661 RVARTGTRVDSVMQY
+661 RVARTGTRIDSVMQY
-676 VASLPG
+676 VADVNNLPKSG
-682 NCDTKAKRD
+682 TIG
-691 DNTDVCDY
+691 DY
-699 DFTILRYSEGAKDL
+699 DFTILRYSEGAKNL

-725 VLTPQAFEGLTITLD
+725 VLTPEAFEGLTITLD

-773 CSSVSGSPA
+773 CSGNIGNPA
-782 VTRKSSTTLNSSEL
+782 VSRDDLSDLDSDEL
-796 QLFANAG
+796 GYFAAAG
-803 LCPVGRSTVVKDEYL
+803 LCPVGRSLVVKDEYL
-818 NLATRTIEGRDA
+818 NMATRTIEGRDA
-830 VVYYDFETS
+830 VVYYDFETGL
-839 IGDFA
+839 GDFA

-937 PSMTTVNASIYYKF
+937 PSMTTVNASVYYKF
-951 EVMDRDARVKLGIKN
+951 EVMDKDARVKLGIKN

>member
-1 MKKIIFLLAFSL
+1 MKKIIFLLVCSR
-13 LNSFYL
+13 LNSFNL

-189 IESLDAKDTTFSFK
+189 IESLDAKDTTFSVK

-254 VWSSDTN
+254 VWSKDTN

-273 DLPAIYGS
+273 DMSGTA
-281 TSKTK
+281 
-286 PYPKVY
+286 
-292 GFTDTNGETQLV
+292 GFTDSKGETQLV

-310 CSRTGAVDTGF
+310 CSRSGAVDTGF

-390 AGNIAISADY
+390 AGNIAIASDY
-400 YWSQKVPGMEG
+400 YWSQLVPGMAG

-426 ITNVDKDSYRF
+426 IVNVDKDSYRF

-445 ESNWD
+445 ASNWD
-450 WETALVFSKSESSD
+450 WETALVYSKSESSD
-464 ATSNRINLNALKTEL
+464 STSNRINLNALKTEL

-493 FSSNNSQNILAVINR
+493 FSANNSQNILAVINR

-520 LSNDNVFDLPAGPL
+520 LSNDNVFDLPAGPV

-557 TIPFNSDS
+557 TIPFNTDS

-595 LFAEFEIPL
+595 LFAEFQIPI

-630 AVGYEVNNSLFLR
+630 ALGYEVNNSLFLR

-661 RVARTGTRVDSVMQY
+661 RVARTGTRIDSVMQY
-676 VASLPG
+676 VADVNNLPKSG
-682 NCDTKAKRD
+682 TIG
-691 DNTDVCDY
+691 DY
-699 DFTILRYSEGAKDL
+699 DFTILRYSEGAKNL

-725 VLTPQAFEGLTITLD
+725 VLTPEAFEGLTITLD

-773 CSSVSGSPA
+773 CSGAIGNPA
-782 VTRKSSTTLNSSEL
+782 VSRDVLSDLDSDEL
-796 QLFANAG
+796 GYFAAAG
-803 LCPVGRSTVVKDEYL
+803 LCPVGRSLVVKDEYL
-818 NLATRTIEGRDA
+818 NMATRTIEGRDA

-839 IGDFA
+839 LGDFA

>member
-1 MKKIIFLLAFSL
+1 MKKITLLIIFSL
-13 LNSFYL
+13 LNSFNL
-19 YSAEE
+19 FSAEEE
-24 VEEVVIIGSQIK
+24 VEEIVIIGSQIK

-53 IDAIGAA
+53 IDVIGAA

-71 QGMNFFNENEFV
+71 QGMNFFNENEQV

-91 GDIGAYN
+91 GDVGAYN

-169 VNNVLDTDYVGTRMQ
+169 VNNVLDRDFVGTRMQ

-189 IESLDAKDTTFSFK
+189 IESLDAQDTTFSIK
-203 HGMDLNGGKTNVSL
+203 HGMDLNEGKTNISV
-217 FFNYRDREGIALSED
+217 FFNHRDRESIALSED

-254 VWSSDTN
+254 VWSKDTN

-273 DLPAIYGS
+273 DMTGS
-281 TSKTK
+281 T
-286 PYPKVY
+286 
-292 GFTDTNGETQLV
+292 GFTASDGETQLV
-304 ASGHPG
+304 ATGHPG
-310 CSRTGAVDTGF
+310 CSRSGAVDTGF
-321 GSCMVPDF
+321 GSCLVPDF

-390 AGNIAISADY
+390 AGNIAIASDY
-400 YWSQKVPGMEG
+400 YWSQQIPGMEG

-426 ITNVDKDSYRF
+426 TVNVDKDSYRF

-445 ESNWD
+445 DSNWD

-479 NSTSSSAFNIYNPD
+479 NSTDSSAFNIYNPD
-493 FSSNNSQNILAVINR
+493 FSTNNSQNILAVINR
-508 DDESELTMFDVK
+508 EDESELTMFDVK
-520 LSNDNVFDLPAGPL
+520 FSNNNIFDLPAGPL
-534 GALIGFEY
+534 GALFGFEY

-557 TIPFNSDS
+557 TMPFNSDS
-565 SLATNTHPYRSA
+565 SSATNTHPYRSA

-595 LFAEFEIPL
+595 IFAEFQIPIS
-604 TDRINAQLALRH
+604 DRINAQLALRH

-630 AVGYEVNNSLFLR
+630 AIGYEVNNSLFLR

-661 RVARTGTRVDSVMQY
+661 RVARTGTRDDAVMQY
-676 VASLPG
+676 VASQPG
-682 NCDTKAKRD
+682 NCSSKTDI
-691 DNTDVCDY
+691 DNNIDVCDY

-725 VLTPQAFEGLTITLD
+725 VLTPESIEGLTITLD

-773 CSSVSGSPA
+773 CSSLVGNTA
-782 VTRKSSTTLNSSEL
+782 VTRKSSSTLNSSEL
-796 QLFANAG
+796 ELFDNAG
-803 LCPVGRSTVVKDEYL
+803 ICPVGRSTVVKDEYL
-818 NLATRTIEGRDA
+818 NMATRTIEGRDA
-830 VVYYDFETS
+830 VVYYDFETDL
-839 IGDFA
+839 GDFA

-905 KGDFGASVSALKIG
+905 KGNFGAMLSALKIG
-919 SFYQAKINKS
+919 HFYQAKISRS
-929 SDGSRWII
+929 SDGSKWIL
-937 PSMTTVNASIYYKF
+937 PAMTTVNASIHYKF
-951 EVMDRDARVKLGIKN
+951 KLMENNARVKLGIKN
-966 INDKRAPLA
+966 LNDKRAPLA

-986 SDLGKN
+986 SDLGRN

>member
-1 MKKIIFLLAFSL
+1 MKKISYLLLFSL
-13 LNSFYL
+13 LSSFNL
-19 YSAEE
+19 FSAEE
-24 VEEVVIIGSQIK
+24 DVEEIVIIGSQIK

-60 DGDELIDNLVE
+60 DGDELIENLVE

-91 GDIGAYN
+91 GDVGAYN

-189 IESLDAKDTTFSFK
+189 IESLDAKDTTFSVK
-203 HGMDLNGGKTNVSL
+203 HGMDLNEGKTNVSL
-217 FFNYRDREGIALSED
+217 FFNYRDRESIALSED

-247 KAAYDAS
+247 KAAFDAS
-254 VWSSDTN
+254 VWSKDTN

-273 DLPAIYGS
+273 DMSGTA
-281 TSKTK
+281 
-286 PYPKVY
+286 
-292 GFTDTNGETQLV
+292 GFTDSKGETQLV

-310 CSRTGAVDTGF
+310 CSRSGAVDTGF

-390 AGNIAISADY
+390 AGNIAIASDY
-400 YWSQKVPGMEG
+400 YWSQLVPGMAG

-426 ITNVDKDSYRF
+426 IVNVDKDSYRF

-445 ESNWD
+445 ASNWD
-450 WETALVFSKSESSD
+450 WETALVYSKSESSD

-493 FSSNNSQNILAVINR
+493 FSANNSQNILAVINR

-520 LSNDNVFDLPAGPL
+520 LSNDNVFDLPAGPV

-557 TIPFNSDS
+557 TIPFNTDS

-595 LFAEFEIPL
+595 LFAEFQIPI

-630 AVGYEVNNSLFLR
+630 ALGYEVNNSLFFR

-661 RVARTGTRVDSVMQY
+661 RVARTGTRIDSVMQY
-676 VASLPG
+676 VADVNNLPKSG
-682 NCDTKAKRD
+682 TIG
-691 DNTDVCDY
+691 DY
-699 DFTILRYSEGAKDL
+699 DFTILRFSEGAKNL

-725 VLTPQAFEGLTITLD
+725 VLTPEAFEGLTITLD

-773 CSSVSGSPA
+773 CSGGIGNPA
-782 VTRKSSTTLNSSEL
+782 VSRDDLSDLDSDEL
-796 QLFANAG
+796 GYFAAAG
-803 LCPVGRSTVVKDEYL
+803 LCPVGRSLVVKDEYL
-818 NLATRTIEGRDA
+818 NMATRTIEGRDA

-839 IGDFA
+839 LGDFA

-937 PSMTTVNASIYYKF
+937 PSMTTVNASVYYKF
-951 EVMDRDARVKLGIKN
+951 EVMDKDARVKLGIKN

>member
-1 MKKIIFLLAFSL
+1 MKKISYLLLFSL
-13 LNSFYL
+13 LSSFNL
-19 YSAEE
+19 FSAEE
-24 VEEVVIIGSQIK
+24 DVEEIVIIGSQIK

-91 GDIGAYN
+91 GDVGAYN

-189 IESLDAKDTTFSFK
+189 IESLDAKDTTFSVK
-203 HGMDLNGGKTNVSL
+203 HGMDLNEGKTNVSL
-217 FFNYRDREGIALSED
+217 FFNYRDRESIALSED

-247 KAAYDAS
+247 KAAFDAS
-254 VWSSDTN
+254 VWSKDTN

-273 DLPAIYGS
+273 DMSGTA
-281 TSKTK
+281 
-286 PYPKVY
+286 
-292 GFTDTNGETQLV
+292 GFTDSKGETQLV

-310 CSRTGAVDTGF
+310 CSRSGAVDTGF

-390 AGNIAISADY
+390 AGNIAIASDY
-400 YWSQKVPGMEG
+400 YWSQLVPGMAG

-426 ITNVDKDSYRF
+426 IVNVDKDSYRF

-445 ESNWD
+445 ASNWD
-450 WETALVFSKSESSD
+450 WETALVYSKSESSD

-493 FSSNNSQNILAVINR
+493 FSANNSQNILAVINR

-520 LSNDNVFDLPAGPL
+520 LSNDNVFDLPAGPV

-557 TIPFNSDS
+557 TIPFNTDS

-595 LFAEFEIPL
+595 LFAEFQIPI

-630 AVGYEVNNSLFLR
+630 ALGYEVNNSLFFR

-661 RVARTGTRVDSVMQY
+661 RVARTGTRIDSVMQY
-676 VASLPG
+676 VADVNNLPKSG
-682 NCDTKAKRD
+682 TIG
-691 DNTDVCDY
+691 DY
-699 DFTILRYSEGAKDL
+699 DFTILRFSEGAKNL

-725 VLTPQAFEGLTITLD
+725 VLTPEAFEGLTITLD

-773 CSSVSGSPA
+773 CSGNIGNPA
-782 VTRKSSTTLNSSEL
+782 VSRDDLSDLDSDEL
-796 QLFANAG
+796 GYFAAAG
-803 LCPVGRSTVVKDEYL
+803 LCPVGRSLVVKDEYL
-818 NLATRTIEGRDA
+818 NMATRTIEGRDA

-839 IGDFA
+839 LGDFA

-937 PSMTTVNASIYYKF
+937 PSMTTVNASVYYKF
-951 EVMDRDARVKLGIKN
+951 EVMDKDARVKLGIKN

>member
-1 MKKIIFLLAFSL
+1 MKKIIFLLVFSL
-13 LNSFYL
+13 LNSFNL
-19 YSAEE
+19 YSADEE

-91 GDIGAYN
+91 GDVGAYN

-189 IESLDAKDTTFSFK
+189 IESLDAKDTTFSVK
-203 HGMDLNGGKTNVSL
+203 HGMDLNEGKTNVSL
-217 FFNYRDREGIALSED
+217 FFNYRDRESIALSED

-254 VWSSDTN
+254 VWSKDTN

-273 DLPAIYGS
+273 DMSGTA
-281 TSKTK
+281 
-286 PYPKVY
+286 
-292 GFTDTNGETQLV
+292 GFTDTKGETQLV

-310 CSRTGAVDTGF
+310 CSRSGAVDTGF

-390 AGNIAISADY
+390 AGNIAIASDY
-400 YWSQKVPGMEG
+400 YWSQLVPGMAG

-426 ITNVDKDSYRF
+426 ITNVEKDSYRF

-445 ESNWD
+445 ASNWD
-450 WETALVFSKSESSD
+450 WETALVYSKSESSD

-493 FSSNNSQNILAVINR
+493 FSANNSQNILAVINR

-520 LSNDNVFDLPAGPL
+520 LSNDNVFDLPAGPI

-557 TIPFNSDS
+557 TIPFNTDS

-595 LFAEFEIPL
+595 LFAEFQIPI

-630 AVGYEVNNSLFLR
+630 ALGYEVNNSLFFR

-661 RVARTGTRVDSVMQY
+661 RVARTGTRIDSVMQY
-676 VASLPG
+676 VADVNNLPKSG
-682 NCDTKAKRD
+682 TIG
-691 DNTDVCDY
+691 DY
-699 DFTILRYSEGAKDL
+699 DFTILRYSEGAKNL

-725 VLTPQAFEGLTITLD
+725 VLTPEAFEGLTITLD

-773 CSSVSGSPA
+773 CSGDIGNPA
-782 VTRKSSTTLNSSEL
+782 VSRDDLSDLDSDEL
-796 QLFANAG
+796 GYFAAAG
-803 LCPVGRSTVVKDEYL
+803 LCPVGRSLVVKDEYL
-818 NLATRTIEGRDA
+818 NMATRTIEGRDA

-839 IGDFA
+839 LGDFA

-937 PSMTTVNASIYYKF
+937 PSMTTVNASVYYKF

>member
-1 MKKIIFLLAFSL
+1 MKKIIFLLVFSL
-13 LNSFYL
+13 LNSFNL

-189 IESLDAKDTTFSFK
+189 IESLDAKDTTFSVK

-254 VWSSDTN
+254 VWSKDTN

-273 DLPAIYGS
+273 DMSGTA
-281 TSKTK
+281 
-286 PYPKVY
+286 
-292 GFTDTNGETQLV
+292 GFTDSKGETQLV

-310 CSRTGAVDTGF
+310 CSRSGAVDTGF

-390 AGNIAISADY
+390 AGNIAIASDY
-400 YWSQKVPGMEG
+400 YWSQLVPGMAG

-426 ITNVDKDSYRF
+426 IVNVDKDSYRF

-445 ESNWD
+445 ASNWD
-450 WETALVFSKSESSD
+450 WETALVYSKSESSD

-493 FSSNNSQNILAVINR
+493 FSANNSQNILAVINR

-520 LSNDNVFDLPAGPL
+520 LSNDNVFDLPAGPV

-557 TIPFNSDS
+557 TIPFNTDS

-595 LFAEFEIPL
+595 LFAEFQIPI

-630 AVGYEVNNSLFLR
+630 ALGYEVNNSLFLR

-661 RVARTGTRVDSVMQY
+661 RVARTGTRIDSVMQY
-676 VASLPG
+676 VADVNNLPKSG
-682 NCDTKAKRD
+682 TIG
-691 DNTDVCDY
+691 DY
-699 DFTILRYSEGAKDL
+699 DFTILRYSEGAKNL

-725 VLTPQAFEGLTITLD
+725 VLTPEAFEGLTITLD

-773 CSSVSGSPA
+773 CSGAIGNPA
-782 VTRKSSTTLNSSEL
+782 VSRDDLSDLDSDEL
-796 QLFANAG
+796 GYFAAAG
-803 LCPVGRSTVVKDEYL
+803 LCPVGRSLVVKDEYL
-818 NLATRTIEGRDA
+818 NMATRTIEGRDA

-839 IGDFA
+839 LGDFA

>member
-1 MKKIIFLLAFSL
+1 MKKISYLLLFSL
-13 LNSFYL
+13 LSSFNL
-19 YSAEE
+19 FSAEE
-24 VEEVVIIGSQIK
+24 DVEEIVIIGSQIK

-60 DGDELIDNLVE
+60 DGDELIENLVE

-91 GDIGAYN
+91 GDVGAYN

-189 IESLDAKDTTFSFK
+189 IESLDAKDTTFSVK
-203 HGMDLNGGKTNVSL
+203 HGMDLNEGKTNVSL
-217 FFNYRDREGIALSED
+217 FFNYRDRESIALSED

-247 KAAYDAS
+247 KAAFDAS
-254 VWSSDTN
+254 VWSKDTN

-273 DLPAIYGS
+273 DMSGTA
-281 TSKTK
+281 
-286 PYPKVY
+286 
-292 GFTDTNGETQLV
+292 GFTDSRGETQLV

-310 CSRTGAVDTGF
+310 CSRSGAVDTGF

-390 AGNIAISADY
+390 AGNIAIASDY
-400 YWSQKVPGMEG
+400 YWSQLVPGMAG

-426 ITNVDKDSYRF
+426 IVNVDKDSYRF

-445 ESNWD
+445 ASNWD
-450 WETALVFSKSESSD
+450 WETALVYSKSESSD

-493 FSSNNSQNILAVINR
+493 FSANNSQNILAVINR

-520 LSNDNVFDLPAGPL
+520 LSNDNVFDLPAGPV

-557 TIPFNSDS
+557 TIPFNTDS

-595 LFAEFEIPL
+595 LFAEFQIPV

-630 AVGYEVNNSLFLR
+630 ALGYEVNNSLFFR

-661 RVARTGTRVDSVMQY
+661 RVARTGTRIDSVMQY
-676 VASLPG
+676 VADVNNLPKSG
-682 NCDTKAKRD
+682 TIG
-691 DNTDVCDY
+691 DY
-699 DFTILRYSEGAKDL
+699 DFTILRFSEGAKNL

-725 VLTPQAFEGLTITLD
+725 VLTPEAFEGLTITLD

-773 CSSVSGSPA
+773 CSGDIGNPA
-782 VTRKSSTTLNSSEL
+782 VSRDDLSDLDSDEL
-796 QLFANAG
+796 GYFAAAG
-803 LCPVGRSTVVKDEYL
+803 LCPVGRSLVVKDEYL
-818 NLATRTIEGRDA
+818 NMATRTIEGRDA

-839 IGDFA
+839 LGDFA

-937 PSMTTVNASIYYKF
+937 PSMTTVNASVYYKF
-951 EVMDRDARVKLGIKN
+951 EVMDKDARVKLGIKN

>member
-1 MKKIIFLLAFSL
+1 MKKISYLLLLSL
-13 LNSFYL
+13 LSSFNL
-19 YSAEE
+19 FSAEE
-24 VEEVVIIGSQIK
+24 DVEEIVIIGSQIK

-60 DGDELIDNLVE
+60 DGDELIENLVE

-91 GDIGAYN
+91 GDVGAYN

-189 IESLDAKDTTFSFK
+189 IESLDAKDTTFSVK
-203 HGMDLNGGKTNVSL
+203 HGMDLNEGKTNVSL
-217 FFNYRDREGIALSED
+217 FFNYRDRESIALSED

-247 KAAYDAS
+247 KAAFDTS
-254 VWSSDTN
+254 VWSKDTN

-273 DLPAIYGS
+273 DMSGTA
-281 TSKTK
+281 
-286 PYPKVY
+286 
-292 GFTDTNGETQLV
+292 GFTDSRGETQLV

-310 CSRTGAVDTGF
+310 CSRSGAVDTGF

-335 TGAAPQMLRDYRG
+335 TGAAPQMLMDYRG

-390 AGNIAISADY
+390 AGNIAIASDY
-400 YWSQKVPGMEG
+400 YWSQLVPGMAG

-426 ITNVDKDSYRF
+426 IVNVDKDSYRF

-445 ESNWD
+445 ASNWD
-450 WETALVFSKSESSD
+450 WETALVYSKSESSD

-493 FSSNNSQNILAVINR
+493 FSANNSQNILAVINR

-520 LSNDNVFDLPAGPL
+520 LSNDNVFDLPAGPV

-557 TIPFNSDS
+557 TIPFNTDS

-595 LFAEFEIPL
+595 LFAEFQIPI

-630 AVGYEVNNSLFLR
+630 ALGYEVNNSLFFR

-661 RVARTGTRVDSVMQY
+661 RVARTGTRIDSVMQY
-676 VASLPG
+676 VADVNNLPKSG
-682 NCDTKAKRD
+682 TIG
-691 DNTDVCDY
+691 DY
-699 DFTILRYSEGAKDL
+699 DFTILRFSEGAKNL

-725 VLTPQAFEGLTITLD
+725 VLTPEAFEGLTITLD

-773 CSSVSGSPA
+773 CSGDIGNPA
-782 VTRKSSTTLNSSEL
+782 VSRDDLSDLDSDEL
-796 QLFANAG
+796 GYFAAAG
-803 LCPVGRSTVVKDEYL
+803 LCPVGRSLVVKDEYL
-818 NLATRTIEGRDA
+818 NMATRTIEGRDA

-839 IGDFA
+839 LGDFA

-937 PSMTTVNASIYYKF
+937 PSMTTVNASVYYKF
-951 EVMDRDARVKLGIKN
+951 EVMDKDARVKLGIKN

>member
-1 MKKIIFLLAFSL
+1 MKKIIFLLIFSL
-13 LNSFYL
+13 VNSLNI
-19 YSAEE
+19 YSAESAQEE

-53 IDAIGAA
+53 IDAIGAS
-60 DGDELIDNLVE
+60 DGDELIENLVE

-91 GDIGAYN
+91 GDVGAYN

-254 VWSSDTN
+254 VWSGDTN

-273 DLPAIYGS
+273 DMSGTA
-281 TSKTK
+281 
-286 PYPKVY
+286 
-292 GFTDTNGETQLV
+292 GFTDPKGETQLV

-310 CSRTGAVDTGF
+310 CSRSGAVDTGF

-361 ELDNGN
+361 ELDSGN

-390 AGNIAISADY
+390 AGNIAIASDY
-400 YWSQKVPGMEG
+400 YWSQLVPGMAG

-426 ITNVDKDSYRF
+426 IVNVDKDSYRF

-445 ESNWD
+445 ASNWD
-450 WETALVFSKSESSD
+450 WETALVYSKSESSD

-493 FSSNNSQNILAVINR
+493 FSANNSENILAVINR
-508 DDESELTMFDVK
+508 DDESELTMFDIK
-520 LSNDNVFDLPAGPL
+520 LSNDNVFDLPAGPV

-557 TIPFNSDS
+557 TIPFNTDS

-595 LFAEFEIPL
+595 LFAEFQIPI

-630 AVGYEVNNSLFLR
+630 ALGYEINNSIFFR

-661 RVARTGTRVDSVMQY
+661 RVARTGTRIDSVMQY
-676 VASLPG
+676 VADVNNLPKSG
-682 NCDTKAKRD
+682 TIG
-691 DNTDVCDY
+691 DY
-699 DFTILRYSEGAKDL
+699 DFTILRYSEGAKNL

-725 VLTPQAFEGLTITLD
+725 VLTPETFEGLTITLD

-773 CSSVSGSPA
+773 CSSDIGNPA
-782 VTRKSSTTLNSSEL
+782 VSRDDLSDLDSDEL
-796 QLFANAG
+796 GYFATAG
-803 LCPVGRSTVVKDEYL
+803 LCPVGRSLVVKDEYL
-818 NLATRTIEGRDA
+818 NMATRIIEGRDA
-830 VVYYDFETS
+830 VVYYDFETGL
-839 IGDFA
+839 GDFA

-874 LPSYTV
+874 LPAYTV

-905 KGDFGASVSALKIG
+905 KGDFGATVTALKIG
-919 SFYQAKINKS
+919 SFYQAKINKA

-937 PSMTTVNASIYYKF
+937 PSMTTVNASVYYKF
-951 EVMDRDARVKLGIKN
+951 EVMDKDARVKLGIKN

-992 YYLDFRV
+992 YYLDFRI

>member
-1 MKKIIFLLAFSL
+1 MKKIIFLLIFSL
-13 LNSFYL
+13 LNSFNL
-19 YSAEE
+19 YSADEE

-189 IESLDAKDTTFSFK
+189 IESLDAKDTTFSVK

-254 VWSSDTN
+254 VWSKDTN

-273 DLPAIYGS
+273 DMSGTA
-281 TSKTK
+281 
-286 PYPKVY
+286 
-292 GFTDTNGETQLV
+292 GFTDSKGETQLV

-310 CSRTGAVDTGF
+310 CSRSGAVDTGF

-390 AGNIAISADY
+390 AGNIAIASDY
-400 YWSQKVPGMEG
+400 YWSQLVPGMAG

-426 ITNVDKDSYRF
+426 IVNVDKDSYRF

-445 ESNWD
+445 ASNWD
-450 WETALVFSKSESSD
+450 WETALVYSKSESSD

-493 FSSNNSQNILAVINR
+493 FSANNSQNILAVINR

-520 LSNDNVFDLPAGPL
+520 LSNDNVFDLPAGPV

-557 TIPFNSDS
+557 TIPFNTDS

-595 LFAEFEIPL
+595 LFAEFQIPI

-630 AVGYEVNNSLFLR
+630 ALGYEVNNSLFFR

-661 RVARTGTRVDSVMQY
+661 RVARTGTRIDSVMQY
-676 VASLPG
+676 VADVNNLPKSG
-682 NCDTKAKRD
+682 TIG
-691 DNTDVCDY
+691 DY
-699 DFTILRYSEGAKDL
+699 DFTILRYSEGAKNL

-725 VLTPQAFEGLTITLD
+725 VLTPEAFEGLTITLD

-773 CSSVSGSPA
+773 CSGNIGNPA
-782 VTRKSSTTLNSSEL
+782 VSRDDLSDLDSDEL
-796 QLFANAG
+796 GYFAAAG
-803 LCPVGRSTVVKDEYL
+803 LCPVGRSLVVKDEYL
-818 NLATRTIEGRDA
+818 NMATRTIEGRDA
-830 VVYYDFETS
+830 VVYYDFETGL
-839 IGDFA
+839 GDFA

-937 PSMTTVNASIYYKF
+937 PSMTTVNASVYYKF
-951 EVMDRDARVKLGIKN
+951 EVMDKDARVKLGIKN

>member
-1 MKKIIFLLAFSL
+1 MKKISYLLLFSFLS
-13 LNSFYL
+13 SFNL
-19 YSAEE
+19 FSAEE
-24 VEEVVIIGSQIK
+24 DVEEIVIIGSQIK

-60 DGDELIDNLVE
+60 DGDELIENLVE

-91 GDIGAYN
+91 GDVGAYN

-189 IESLDAKDTTFSFK
+189 IESLDAKDTTFSVK
-203 HGMDLNGGKTNVSL
+203 HGMDLNEGKTNVSL
-217 FFNYRDREGIALSED
+217 FFNYRDRESIALSED

-247 KAAYDAS
+247 KAAFDAS
-254 VWSSDTN
+254 VWSKDTN

-273 DLPAIYGS
+273 DMSGTA
-281 TSKTK
+281 
-286 PYPKVY
+286 
-292 GFTDTNGETQLV
+292 GFTDSRGETQLV

-310 CSRTGAVDTGF
+310 CSRSGAVDTGF

-390 AGNIAISADY
+390 AGNIAIASDY
-400 YWSQKVPGMEG
+400 YWSQLVPGMAG

-426 ITNVDKDSYRF
+426 IVNVDKDSYRF

-445 ESNWD
+445 ASNWD
-450 WETALVFSKSESSD
+450 WETALVYSKSESSD

-493 FSSNNSQNILAVINR
+493 FSANNSQNILAVINR

-520 LSNDNVFDLPAGPL
+520 LSNDNVFDLPAGPV

-557 TIPFNSDS
+557 TIPFNTDS

-595 LFAEFEIPL
+595 LFAEFQIPI

-630 AVGYEVNNSLFLR
+630 ALGYEVNNSLFFR

-661 RVARTGTRVDSVMQY
+661 RVARTGTRIDSVMQY
-676 VASLPG
+676 VADVNNLPKSG
-682 NCDTKAKRD
+682 TIG
-691 DNTDVCDY
+691 DY
-699 DFTILRYSEGAKDL
+699 DFTILRFSEGAKNL

-725 VLTPQAFEGLTITLD
+725 VLTPEAFEGLTITLD

-773 CSSVSGSPA
+773 CSGDIGNPA
-782 VTRKSSTTLNSSEL
+782 VSRDDLSDLDSDEL
-796 QLFANAG
+796 GYFAAAG
-803 LCPVGRSTVVKDEYL
+803 LCPVGRSLVVKDEYL
-818 NLATRTIEGRDA
+818 NMATRTIEGRDA

-839 IGDFA
+839 LGDFA

-937 PSMTTVNASIYYKF
+937 PSMTTVNASVYYKF
-951 EVMDRDARVKLGIKN
+951 EVMDKDARVKLGIKN

>member
-1 MKKIIFLLAFSL
+1 MKKISYLLLFSL
-13 LNSFYL
+13 LSSFNL
-19 YSAEE
+19 FSAEE
-24 VEEVVIIGSQIK
+24 DVEEIVIIGSQIK

-60 DGDELIDNLVE
+60 DGDELIENLVE

-91 GDIGAYN
+91 GDVGAYN

-189 IESLDAKDTTFSFK
+189 IESLDAKDTTFSVK
-203 HGMDLNGGKTNVSL
+203 HGMDLNEGKTNVSL
-217 FFNYRDREGIALSED
+217 FFNYRDRESIALSED

-247 KAAYDAS
+247 KAAFDAS
-254 VWSSDTN
+254 VWSKDTN

-273 DLPAIYGS
+273 DMSGTA
-281 TSKTK
+281 
-286 PYPKVY
+286 
-292 GFTDTNGETQLV
+292 GFTDSRGETQLV

-390 AGNIAISADY
+390 AGNIAIASDY
-400 YWSQKVPGMEG
+400 YWSQLVPGMAG

-426 ITNVDKDSYRF
+426 IVNVDKDSYRF

-445 ESNWD
+445 ASNWD
-450 WETALVFSKSESSD
+450 WETALVYSKSESSD

-493 FSSNNSQNILAVINR
+493 FSANNSQNILAVINR

-520 LSNDNVFDLPAGPL
+520 LSNDNVFDLPAGPV

-557 TIPFNSDS
+557 TIPFNTDS

-595 LFAEFEIPL
+595 LFAEFQIPV

-630 AVGYEVNNSLFLR
+630 ALGYEVNNSLFFR

-661 RVARTGTRVDSVMQY
+661 RVARTGTRIDSVMQY
-676 VASLPG
+676 VADVNNLPKSG
-682 NCDTKAKRD
+682 TIG
-691 DNTDVCDY
+691 DY
-699 DFTILRYSEGAKDL
+699 DFTILRFSEGAKNL
-713 EPEESDNTSFGI
+713 EPEESDNTSFGL
-725 VLTPQAFEGLTITLD
+725 VLTPEAFEGLTITLD

-773 CSSVSGSPA
+773 CSGDIGNPA
-782 VTRKSSTTLNSSEL
+782 VSRDDLSDLDSDEL
-796 QLFANAG
+796 GYFAAAG
-803 LCPVGRSTVVKDEYL
+803 LCPVGRSLVVKDEYL
-818 NLATRTIEGRDA
+818 NMATRTIEGRDA

-839 IGDFA
+839 LGDFA

-937 PSMTTVNASIYYKF
+937 PSMTTVNASVYYKF
-951 EVMDRDARVKLGIKN
+951 EVMDKDARVKLGIKN

>member
-1 MKKIIFLLAFSL
+1 MKKIIFLLIFSL
-13 LNSFYL
+13 LNSFNL
-19 YSAEE
+19 HSAEE

-189 IESLDAKDTTFSFK
+189 IESLDAKDTTFSVK

-254 VWSSDTN
+254 VWSKDTN

-273 DLPAIYGS
+273 DMSGTA
-281 TSKTK
+281 
-286 PYPKVY
+286 
-292 GFTDTNGETQLV
+292 GFTDSKGETQLV

-310 CSRTGAVDTGF
+310 CSRSGAVDTGF

-390 AGNIAISADY
+390 AGNIAIASDY
-400 YWSQKVPGMEG
+400 YWSQLVPGMAG

-426 ITNVDKDSYRF
+426 IVNVDKDSYRF

-445 ESNWD
+445 ASNWD
-450 WETALVFSKSESSD
+450 WETALVYSKSESSD

-493 FSSNNSQNILAVINR
+493 FSANNSQNILAVINR

-520 LSNDNVFDLPAGPL
+520 LSNDNVFDLPAGPV

-557 TIPFNSDS
+557 TIPFNTDS

-595 LFAEFEIPL
+595 LFAEFQIPI

-630 AVGYEVNNSLFLR
+630 ALGYEVNNSLFFR

-661 RVARTGTRVDSVMQY
+661 RVARTGTRIDSVMQY
-676 VASLPG
+676 VADVNNLPKSG
-682 NCDTKAKRD
+682 TIG
-691 DNTDVCDY
+691 DY
-699 DFTILRYSEGAKDL
+699 DFTILRYSEGAKNL

-725 VLTPQAFEGLTITLD
+725 VLTPEAFEGLTITLD

-773 CSSVSGSPA
+773 CSGNIGNPA
-782 VTRKSSTTLNSSEL
+782 VSRDDLSDLDSDEL
-796 QLFANAG
+796 GYFAAAG
-803 LCPVGRSTVVKDEYL
+803 LCPVGRSLVVKDEYL
-818 NLATRTIEGRDA
+818 NMATRTIEGRDA
-830 VVYYDFETS
+830 VVYYDFETGL
-839 IGDFA
+839 GDFA

-937 PSMTTVNASIYYKF
+937 PSMTTVNASVYYKF
-951 EVMDRDARVKLGIKN
+951 EVMDKDARVKLGIKN

>member
-1 MKKIIFLLAFSL
+1 MKKISYLLLFSL
-13 LNSFYL
+13 LSSFNL
-19 YSAEE
+19 FSAEE
-24 VEEVVIIGSQIK
+24 DVEEIVIIGSQIK

-60 DGDELIDNLVE
+60 DGDELIENLVE

-91 GDIGAYN
+91 GDVGAYN

-189 IESLDAKDTTFSFK
+189 IESLDAKDTTFSVK
-203 HGMDLNGGKTNVSL
+203 HGMDLNEGKTNVSL
-217 FFNYRDREGIALSED
+217 FFNYRDRESIALSED

-247 KAAYDAS
+247 KAAFDAS
-254 VWSSDTN
+254 VWSKDTN

-273 DLPAIYGS
+273 DMSGTA
-281 TSKTK
+281 
-286 PYPKVY
+286 
-292 GFTDTNGETQLV
+292 GFTDSKGETQLV

-310 CSRTGAVDTGF
+310 CSRSGAVDTGF

-390 AGNIAISADY
+390 AGNIAIASDY
-400 YWSQKVPGMEG
+400 YWSQLVPGMAG

-426 ITNVDKDSYRF
+426 IVNVDKDSYRF

-445 ESNWD
+445 ASNWD
-450 WETALVFSKSESSD
+450 WETALVYSKSESSD

-493 FSSNNSQNILAVINR
+493 FSANNSQNILAVINR

-520 LSNDNVFDLPAGPL
+520 LSNDNVFDLPAGPV

-557 TIPFNSDS
+557 TIPFNTDS

-595 LFAEFEIPL
+595 LFAEFQIPI

-630 AVGYEVNNSLFLR
+630 ALGYEVNNSLFFR

-661 RVARTGTRVDSVMQY
+661 RVARTGTRIDSVMQY
-676 VASLPG
+676 VADVNNLPKSG
-682 NCDTKAKRD
+682 TIG
-691 DNTDVCDY
+691 DY
-699 DFTILRYSEGAKDL
+699 DFTILRFSEGAKNL

-725 VLTPQAFEGLTITLD
+725 VLTPEAFEGLTITLD

-773 CSSVSGSPA
+773 CSGDIGNPA
-782 VTRKSSTTLNSSEL
+782 VSRDDLSDLDSDEL
-796 QLFANAG
+796 GYFAAAG
-803 LCPVGRSTVVKDEYL
+803 LCPVGRSLVVKDEYL
-818 NLATRTIEGRDA
+818 NMATRTIEGRDA

-839 IGDFA
+839 LGDFA

-937 PSMTTVNASIYYKF
+937 PSMTTVNASVYYKF
-951 EVMDRDARVKLGIKN
+951 EVMDKDARVKLGIKN

-986 SDLGKN
+986 SDLGRN

>member
-1 MKKIIFLLAFSL
+1 MKKISYLVLFSL
-13 LNSFYL
+13 LSSFNL
-19 YSAEE
+19 FSAEE
-24 VEEVVIIGSQIK
+24 DVEEIVIIGSQIK

-60 DGDELIDNLVE
+60 DGDELIENLVE

-91 GDIGAYN
+91 GDVGAYN

-189 IESLDAKDTTFSFK
+189 IESLDAKDTTFSVK
-203 HGMDLNGGKTNVSL
+203 HGMDLNEGKTNVSL
-217 FFNYRDREGIALSED
+217 FFNYRDRESIALSED

-247 KAAYDAS
+247 KAAFDAS
-254 VWSSDTN
+254 VWSKDTN

-273 DLPAIYGS
+273 DMSGTA
-281 TSKTK
+281 
-286 PYPKVY
+286 
-292 GFTDTNGETQLV
+292 GFTDSKGETQLV

-310 CSRTGAVDTGF
+310 CSRSGAVDTGF

-390 AGNIAISADY
+390 AGNIAIASDY
-400 YWSQKVPGMEG
+400 YWSQLVPGMAG

-426 ITNVDKDSYRF
+426 IVNVDKDSYRF

-445 ESNWD
+445 ASNWD
-450 WETALVFSKSESSD
+450 WETALVYSKSESSD

-493 FSSNNSQNILAVINR
+493 FSANNSQNILAVINR

-520 LSNDNVFDLPAGPL
+520 LSNDNVFDLPAGPV

-557 TIPFNSDS
+557 TIPFNTDS

-595 LFAEFEIPL
+595 LFAEFQIPI

-630 AVGYEVNNSLFLR
+630 ALGYEVNNSLFFR

-661 RVARTGTRVDSVMQY
+661 RVARTGTRIDSVMQY
-676 VASLPG
+676 VADVNNLPKSG
-682 NCDTKAKRD
+682 TIG
-691 DNTDVCDY
+691 DY
-699 DFTILRYSEGAKDL
+699 DFTILRFSEGAKNL

-725 VLTPQAFEGLTITLD
+725 VLTPEAFEGLTITLD

-773 CSSVSGSPA
+773 CSGGIGNPA
-782 VTRKSSTTLNSSEL
+782 VSRDDLSDLDSDEL
-796 QLFANAG
+796 GYFAAAG
-803 LCPVGRSTVVKDEYL
+803 LCPVGRSLVVKDEYL
-818 NLATRTIEGRDA
+818 NMATRTIEGRDA

-839 IGDFA
+839 LGDFA

-937 PSMTTVNASIYYKF
+937 PSMTTVNASVYYKF
-951 EVMDRDARVKLGIKN
+951 EVMDKDARVKLGIKN

>member
-1 MKKIIFLLAFSL
+1 MKKIIFLLVFSL
-13 LNSFYL
+13 LNSFNL

-189 IESLDAKDTTFSFK
+189 IESLDAKDTTFSVK

-254 VWSSDTN
+254 VWSKDTN

-273 DLPAIYGS
+273 DMSGTA
-281 TSKTK
+281 
-286 PYPKVY
+286 
-292 GFTDTNGETQLV
+292 GFTDSKGETQLV

-310 CSRTGAVDTGF
+310 CSRSGAVDTGF

-390 AGNIAISADY
+390 AGNIAIASDY
-400 YWSQKVPGMEG
+400 YWSQLVPGMAG

-426 ITNVDKDSYRF
+426 IVNVDKDSYRF
-437 LAGLRGTT
+437 LAGFRGTT
-445 ESNWD
+445 ASYWD
-450 WETALVFSKSESSD
+450 WETALVYSKSESSD

-493 FSSNNSQNILAVINR
+493 FSANNSQNILAVINR

-520 LSNDNVFDLPAGPL
+520 LSNDNVFDLPAGPV

-557 TIPFNSDS
+557 TIPFNTDS

-595 LFAEFEIPL
+595 LFAEFQIPI

-630 AVGYEVNNSLFLR
+630 ALGYEVNNSLIFR

-654 LVQVNQL
+654 LVLVNQL
-661 RVARTGTRVDSVMQY
+661 RVARTGTRIDSVMQY
-676 VASLPG
+676 VADVNNLPKSG
-682 NCDTKAKRD
+682 TIG
-691 DNTDVCDY
+691 DY
-699 DFTILRYSEGAKDL
+699 DFTILRYSEGAKNL

-725 VLTPQAFEGLTITLD
+725 VLTPEAFEGLTITLD

-773 CSSVSGSPA
+773 CSGAIGNPA
-782 VTRKSSTTLNSSEL
+782 VSRDDLSDLDSDEL
-796 QLFANAG
+796 GYFAAAG
-803 LCPVGRSTVVKDEYL
+803 LCPVGRSLVVKDEYL
-818 NLATRTIEGRDA
+818 NMATRTIEGRDA

-839 IGDFA
+839 LGDFA

>member
-1 MKKIIFLLAFSL
+1 MKKISYLLLFSL
-13 LNSFYL
+13 LSSFNL
-19 YSAEE
+19 FSAEE
-24 VEEVVIIGSQIK
+24 DVEEIVIIGSQIK

-60 DGDELIDNLVE
+60 DGDELIENLVE

-91 GDIGAYN
+91 GDVGAYN

-189 IESLDAKDTTFSFK
+189 IESLDAKDTTFSVK
-203 HGMDLNGGKTNVSL
+203 HGMDLNEGKTNVSL
-217 FFNYRDREGIALSED
+217 FFNYRDRESIALSED

-247 KAAYDAS
+247 KAAFDAS
-254 VWSSDTN
+254 VWSKDTN

-273 DLPAIYGS
+273 DMSGTA
-281 TSKTK
+281 
-286 PYPKVY
+286 
-292 GFTDTNGETQLV
+292 GFTDSRGETQLV

-310 CSRTGAVDTGF
+310 CSRSGAVDTGF

-390 AGNIAISADY
+390 AGNIAIASDY
-400 YWSQKVPGMEG
+400 YWSQLVPGMAG

-426 ITNVDKDSYRF
+426 IVNVDKDSYRF

-445 ESNWD
+445 ASNWD
-450 WETALVFSKSESSD
+450 WETALVYSKSESSD

-493 FSSNNSQNILAVINR
+493 FSANNSQNILAVINR

-520 LSNDNVFDLPAGPL
+520 LSNDNVFDLPAGPV

-557 TIPFNSDS
+557 TIPFNTDS

-595 LFAEFEIPL
+595 LFAEFQIPI

-630 AVGYEVNNSLFLR
+630 ALGYEVNNSLFFR

-661 RVARTGTRVDSVMQY
+661 RVARTGTRIDSVMQY
-676 VASLPG
+676 VADVNNLPKSG
-682 NCDTKAKRD
+682 TIG
-691 DNTDVCDY
+691 DY
-699 DFTILRYSEGAKDL
+699 DFTILRFSEGAKNL

-725 VLTPQAFEGLTITLD
+725 VLTPEAFEGLTITLD

-773 CSSVSGSPA
+773 CSGDIGNPA
-782 VTRKSSTTLNSSEL
+782 VSRDDLSDLDSDEL
-796 QLFANAG
+796 GYFAAAG
-803 LCPVGRSTVVKDEYL
+803 LCPVGRSLVVKDEYL
-818 NLATRTIEGRDA
+818 NMATRTIEGRDA

-839 IGDFA
+839 LGDFA

-937 PSMTTVNASIYYKF
+937 PSMTTVNASVYYKF
-951 EVMDRDARVKLGIKN
+951 EVMDKDARVKLGIKN
-966 INDKRAPLA
+966 INDKRAL
-975 DGYNGFFSDVH
+975 
-986 SDLGKN
+986 
-992 YYLDFRV
+992 
-999 DL
+999 

>member
-1 MKKIIFLLAFSL
+1 MKKISYLLLFSL
-13 LNSFYL
+13 LSSFNL
-19 YSAEE
+19 FSAEE
-24 VEEVVIIGSQIK
+24 DVEEIVIIGSQIK

-60 DGDELIDNLVE
+60 DGDELIENLVE

-91 GDIGAYN
+91 GDVGAYN

-189 IESLDAKDTTFSFK
+189 IESLDAKDTTFSVK
-203 HGMDLNGGKTNVSL
+203 HGMDLNEGKTNVSL
-217 FFNYRDREGIALSED
+217 FFNYRDRESIALSED

-247 KAAYDAS
+247 KAAFDAS
-254 VWSSDTN
+254 VWSKDTN

-273 DLPAIYGS
+273 DMSGTA
-281 TSKTK
+281 
-286 PYPKVY
+286 
-292 GFTDTNGETQLV
+292 GFTDSKGETQLV

-310 CSRTGAVDTGF
+310 CSRSGAVDTGF

-390 AGNIAISADY
+390 AGNIAIASDY
-400 YWSQKVPGMEG
+400 YWSQLVPGMAG

-426 ITNVDKDSYRF
+426 IVNVDKDSYRF

-445 ESNWD
+445 ASNWD
-450 WETALVFSKSESSD
+450 WETALVYSKSESSD

-493 FSSNNSQNILAVINR
+493 FSANNSQNILAVINR

-520 LSNDNVFDLPAGPL
+520 LSNDNVFDLPAGPV

-557 TIPFNSDS
+557 TIPFNTDS

-595 LFAEFEIPL
+595 LFAEFQIPI

-630 AVGYEVNNSLFLR
+630 ALGYEVNNSLFFR

-661 RVARTGTRVDSVMQY
+661 RVARTGTRIDSVMQY
-676 VASLPG
+676 VADVNNLPKSG
-682 NCDTKAKRD
+682 TIG
-691 DNTDVCDY
+691 DY
-699 DFTILRYSEGAKDL
+699 DFTILRFSEGAKNL

-725 VLTPQAFEGLTITLD
+725 VLTPEAFEGLTITLD

-773 CSSVSGSPA
+773 CSGNIGNPA
-782 VTRKSSTTLNSSEL
+782 VSRDDLSDLDSDEL
-796 QLFANAG
+796 GYFAAAG
-803 LCPVGRSTVVKDEYL
+803 LCPVGRSLVVKDEYL
-818 NLATRTIEGRDA
+818 NMATRTIEGRDA

-839 IGDFA
+839 LGDFA

-937 PSMTTVNASIYYKF
+937 PSMTTVNASVYYKF
-951 EVMDRDARVKLGIKN
+951 EVMDKDARVKLGIKN